1 MISFL
6 FRTFFVC
13 LSAYLA
19 KQNIF
24 YSIFCSIFFSFYS
37 LLFSLNLSLFF
48 YFLLFFYFVILLMVQ
63 SFFCLYLFLS
73 LSTSFYLSIRR
84 GDQRR
89 TADHVQN
96 SRWYDFKIFDYR
108 GTGSWFQHHRKSKK
122 KKQFVVFDSLRLIS
136 GGDLPSN
143 EIIIIYN

>member
-48 YFLLFFYFVILLMVQ
+48 YFLLFFYFVILLIVQ
-63 SFFCLYLFLS
+63 SFFCLNLFLP
-73 LSTSFYLSIRR
+73 LSTLALGGEINEE
-84 GDQRR
+84 QLIM
-89 TADHVQN
+89 
-96 SRWYDFKIFDYR
+96 FKIVVDMISKYLITEGLDLDFSII
-108 GTGSWFQHHRKSKK
+108 GKVRKRS
-122 KKQFVVFDSLRLIS
+122 SL
-136 GGDLPSN
+136 
-143 EIIIIYN
+143 